1 MGLGSADFNKEGELW
16 KGSIAYGLGRYLKI
30 LSSPTNYGRIAAIT
44 SVDMLGLS
52 TRNDN
57 KVEAEKNRNIANGLQ
72 FSALLTTT
80 AKIRK

>member
-1 MGLGSADFNKEGELW
+1 MEGIY
-16 KGSIAYGLGRYLKI
+16 SIWPGQVLHYLKI
-30 LSSPTNYGRIAAIT
+30 LSSPTNYGRIAIT

-52 TRNDN
+52 TRHDN

-80 AKIRK
+80 AEIRK